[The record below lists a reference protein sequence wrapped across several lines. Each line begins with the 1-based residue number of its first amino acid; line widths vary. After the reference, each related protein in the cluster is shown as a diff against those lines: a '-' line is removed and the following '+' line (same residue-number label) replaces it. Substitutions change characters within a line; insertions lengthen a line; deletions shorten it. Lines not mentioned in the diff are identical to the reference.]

1 MLTPAEELGLSGLAV
16 ASRVQHALYRLGDAG
31 VARLIESLREGAI
44 SRHLIYY
51 HDGVRE
57 PIRVLPTPIAV
68 LPNQLAYIHYVT
80 LTVQN
85 ALKRLPQLYL
95 GDENVR
101 DILRL
106 PAVEERW
113 LRECW
118 GTSQEEH
125 NPVFGRMDALI
136 EFTSP
141 MWKESFR
148 FVEPNLSGIGGLH
161 MIPNSERLVADL
173 VVPVLRQQDPE
184 LQLELGHD
192 IRELLT
198 QEILD
203 HMKAVGTG
211 NTLCLIEAKYAMDGP
226 DEQAELA
233 RYFRDRHGL
242 TVLHADPSELELHRG
257 EVRYQG
263 ERVDVGYRDYS
274 VSDLLELEAEGVDV
288 EPVRTLLRENRMVSS
303 IAADLDQKSCWE
315 VLTDPLLGQRYF
327 SPEERHVFERHI
339 LWTRVLSDRRSV
351 LPDGRLGDLLEYV
364 DAHHESLVLKPNRSY
379 GGEGIVLGCAVSH
392 GSWHASVEA
401 ALADESRWVVQQLA
415 TIPAREFPVLGPDGA
430 MHAEPFY
437 TVMGFAASQHGVS
450 ILARASQKQVVNV
463 AQHGGLCAVMVS
475 HTTPAIGEVTAP
487 ETSTPASMADAP
499 A

>member
-16 ASRVQHALYRLGDAG
+16 ASRVQHALYGLGEPG
-31 VARLIESLREGAI
+31 LIRLIEELREGAI
-44 SRHLIYY
+44 SRHLIYL
-51 HDGVRE
+51 HGGEME
-57 PIRVLPTPIAV
+57 PIRVLPAPITV
-68 LPNQLAYIHYVT
+68 LPNQLTYIHHVT

-95 GDENVR
+95 HDPQVR

-106 PAVEERW
+106 PETEERW

-141 MWKESFR
+141 MWKESFH

-161 MIPNSERLVADL
+161 MIPTSERLVAD
-173 VVPVLRQQDPE
+173 VVLPALRRQDPH
-184 LQLELGHD
+184 LKLELGHD

-203 HMKAVGTG
+203 HMQAIGAARQ
-211 NTLCLIEAKYAMDGP
+211 LCLIEAKYATDGP
-226 DEQAELA
+226 DEQEQLA

-242 TVLHADPSELELHRG
+242 TVMHADPSELELCRG
-257 EVRYQG
+257 QVCYQG

-274 VSDLLELEAEGVDV
+274 VTDLIELQEEGVNV
-288 EPVRTLLRENRMVSS
+288 EPMKTLLRENRLISS
-303 IAADLDQKSCWE
+303 IAAELDQKSCWE
-315 VLTDPLLGQRYF
+315 VLTDPLICQQHF
-327 SPEERHVFERHI
+327 SAEERQVFQRHV
-339 LWTRVLSDRRSV
+339 LWTRVLSDRRTV
-351 LPDGRLGDLLEYV
+351 LPDGRLGELLEYV
-364 DAHHESLVLKPNRSY
+364 DSHHESLVLKPNRSY
-379 GGEGIVLGCAVSH
+379 GGEGIVLGCAVDHS
-392 GSWHASVEA
+392 SWHAAVESA
-401 ALADESRWVVQQLA
+401 VADPARWVVQQLA
-415 TIPAREFPVLGPDGA
+415 TIPAREFPVLGPDGEV
-430 MHAEPFY
+430 HAEPFY
-437 TVMGFAASQHGVS
+437 FVMGFAASEHGLS

-475 HTTPAIGEVTAP
+475 HSSPPIGEATL
-487 ETSTPASMADAP
+487 
-499 A
+499 